1 MDVQV
6 LSKARTQQ
14 DKHTLEMT
22 EMEVSGR
29 YDDAMDAFGMHGV
42 RGIVGGILTGF
53 FANDYVSDERGV
65 FYGRGGCAARHP
77 DLRHRR
83 GRGLVVPYF
92 LYHFDRFVEDHGR
105 ARVRYLQ
112 TFFSL
117 RCMCVHLHTGP
128 PTRCIWRGIF
138 A

>member
-1 MDVQV
+1 
-6 LSKARTQQ
+6 
-14 DKHTLEMT
+14 
-22 EMEVSGR
+22 MEVSGR

-112 TFFSL
+112 TLLATAPCRVRAASGMVFEPNPSFCHITGSEV
-117 RCMCVHLHTGP
+117 RCV
-128 PTRCIWRGIF
+128 
-138 A
+138 